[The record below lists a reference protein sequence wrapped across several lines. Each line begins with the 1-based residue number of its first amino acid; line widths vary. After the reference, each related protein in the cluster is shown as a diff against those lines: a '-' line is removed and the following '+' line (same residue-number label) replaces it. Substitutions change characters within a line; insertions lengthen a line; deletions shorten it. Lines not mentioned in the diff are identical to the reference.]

1 MWWRN
6 DRSALGRFIRVATV
20 IALGALNAACF
31 QPLYATQ
38 TIGGGPGVGTRLAQV
53 DVDRINAP
61 NGTPESRIA
70 NEIQNALAF
79 ELHGGSAISPTH
91 RVNVKMVTMRS
102 SVITDTLTG
111 RVEAEI
117 TGLDATFTLVELATG
132 KTVMSGRTFSRVS
145 SDYPGQQQRFARVR
159 ARLDA
164 EDRAAKVLAENI
176 RTRLASYFIAG
187 T

>member
-1 MWWRN
+1 MWWRS
-6 DRSALGRFIRVATV
+6 DAAFGRLIRISAV

-38 TIGGGPGVGTRLAQV
+38 TIGGGPGVGTMLAQV
-53 DVDRINAP
+53 DVGRIDAP
-61 NGTPESRIA
+61 NGTPDARIA

-91 RVNVKMVTMRS
+91 RLDIKMRTSRS
-102 SVITDTLTG
+102 SVITDTATG
-111 RVEAEI
+111 RVEAEL
-117 TGLDATFTLVELATG
+117 TGIDTSFTLVELATG
-132 KTVMSGRTFSRVS
+132 KTVMTGRTFSRVG

-176 RTRLASYFIAG
+176 RTRLASFFIAG

>member
-6 DRSALGRFIRVATV
+6 DAALGRLIRISAV

-38 TIGGGPGVGTRLAQV
+38 TIGGGPGVGTMLAQV
-53 DVDRINAP
+53 DVDYIAAA
-61 NGTPESRIA
+61 NGTPDSRIA
-70 NEIQNALAF
+70 NEIQNALKF

-91 RVNVKMVTMRS
+91 RLSIRMTTTRS

-111 RVEAEI
+111 RVEAEL
-117 TGLDATFTLVELATG
+117 TGIDASFALIELATG
-132 KTVMSGRTFSRVS
+132 KTVMNGRSFSRVG

-176 RTRLASYFIAG
+176 RTRLASFFVAG

>member
-6 DRSALGRFIRVATV
+6 DAALGRLIRIAAV

-38 TIGGGPGVGTRLAQV
+38 TVGGGPGVGTMLAQV
-53 DVDRINAP
+53 EVDWISAP
-61 NGTPESRIA
+61 NGTADSRIA
-70 NEIQNALAF
+70 NEIQNALKF
-79 ELHGGSAISPTH
+79 ELNGGNAIAPSH
-91 RVNVKMVTMRS
+91 RLKVNMVTSRS

-117 TGLDATFTLVELATG
+117 TGIDVNFTLTELATG
-132 KTVMSGRTFSRVS
+132 KAVLTGRTFSRVS

-164 EDRAAKVLAENI
+164 EDRAAKVLSENI
-176 RTRLASYFIAG
+176 RNRLASFFIAG

>member
-6 DRSALGRFIRVATV
+6 DAALGRLIRISAV

-38 TIGGGPGVGTRLAQV
+38 TIGGGPGVGTMLAQV
-53 DVDRINAP
+53 DVGRIDAP
-61 NGTPESRIA
+61 NGTPDARIA

-91 RVNVKMVTMRS
+91 RLNIKMLTSRS
-102 SVITDTLTG
+102 SVITDTATG
-111 RVEAEI
+111 RVEAEL
-117 TGLDATFTLVELATG
+117 TGIDAHFTLVELATG
-132 KTVMSGRTFSRVS
+132 KTVMTGRTFSRVG

-176 RTRLASYFIAG
+176 RTRLASFFIAG